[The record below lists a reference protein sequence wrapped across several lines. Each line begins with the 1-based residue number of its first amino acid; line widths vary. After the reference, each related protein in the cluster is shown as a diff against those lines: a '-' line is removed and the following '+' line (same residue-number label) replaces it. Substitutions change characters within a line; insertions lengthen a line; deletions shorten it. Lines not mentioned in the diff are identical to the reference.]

1 METSDVKRRV
11 VEAIDRARRA
21 IQERRVRA
29 DEASKEFEAF
39 LDRIAVPLCKQ
50 LASALKAEG
59 YSFVTF
65 SPSGA
70 VRLAS
75 ERSPEDY
82 IELTLDTQGDAP
94 LVIGHTRRGRGR
106 RIIETERPLRH
117 CPVREITEDD
127 VLTFLLKELEPFV
140 ER

>member
-11 VEAIDRARRA
+11 VEAIDRAKRA
-21 IQERRVRA
+21 TQERRVRA
-29 DEASKEFEAF
+29 DEASREFDLF
-39 LDRIAVPLCKQ
+39 LERIAVPLCRQ
-50 LASALKAEG
+50 LAGALKAEG

-82 IELTLDTQGDAP
+82 VELFLDTHGDEP
-94 LVIGHTRRGRGR
+94 LVIGHTRRGRGS
-106 RIIETERPLRH
+106 RIIETERPLRRG
-117 CPVREITEDD
+117 PVRDITEDD
-127 VLTFLLKELEPFV
+127 TLRFLLKELEPFV

>member
-1 METSDVKRRV
+1 METADVKRRV
-11 VEAIDRARRA
+11 VEAIDRAKRATQARRL
-21 IQERRVRA
+21 RA
-29 DEASKEFEAF
+29 DEASKEFDTF
-39 LDRIAVPLCKQ
+39 LERIAVPLCRQ
-50 LASALKAEG
+50 VAAALKAEG

-82 IELTLDTQGDAP
+82 VELTLDTQGEEP

-117 CPVREITEDD
+117 GPVRDITEDD
-127 VLTFLLKELEPFV
+127 ALNFLLKELEPFV
-140 ER
+140 DR

>member
-1 METSDVKRRV
+1 MDISDVKRRV
-11 VEAIDRARRA
+11 VDTIDRSKRA
-21 IQERRVRA
+21 TQERRVRA
-29 DEASKEFEAF
+29 DEAAREFELF

-82 IELTLDTQGDAP
+82 IELTLDTQGDEP
-94 LVIGHTRRGRGR
+94 LVMGHIRRGRGR
-106 RIIETERPLRH
+106 RIIETERALRH
-117 CPVREITEDD
+117 CPVRDITEDD

>member
-11 VEAIDRARRA
+11 VDAIDRAKRATQARRL
-21 IQERRVRA
+21 RA
-29 DEASKEFEAF
+29 DAASKEFEIF
-39 LDRIAVPLCKQ
+39 LERIAVPLCKQ
-50 LASALKAEG
+50 LAGALKAEK

-65 SPSGA
+65 TPSGA

-75 ERSPEDY
+75 ERSPDDY
-82 IELTLDTQGDAP
+82 IELTLDTQGEEP

-106 RIIETERPLRH
+106 RIMETERPLRH
-117 CPVREITEDD
+117 CPVRDLTEED
-127 VLTFLLKELEPFV
+127 VLDFLLKELEPFV

>member
-1 METSDVKRRV
+1 MDISDVKRRV
-11 VEAIDRARRA
+11 VEAIDHAKRAT
-21 IQERRVRA
+21 QLRRVSA
-29 DEASKEFEAF
+29 DAAAREFDTF
-39 LDRIAVPLCKQ
+39 LERIAVPLCKQ

-75 ERSPEDY
+75 ERSPDDY
-82 IELTLDTQGDAP
+82 IELTLDTQGDEP

-117 CPVREITEDD
+117 CLVRDITEDD
-127 VLTFLLKELEPFV
+127 VLNFMLKELEPFV

>member
-11 VEAIDRARRA
+11 VEAIDRAKRA
-21 IQERRVRA
+21 TQERRVRFDQA
-29 DEASKEFEAF
+29 ANEFDLF
-39 LDRIAVPLCKQ
+39 LERIAVPLCKQ
-50 LASALKAEG
+50 VASALKHEG

-82 IELTLDTQGDAP
+82 VELILDTQGEDP
-94 LVIGHTRRGRGR
+94 VVIGHTRRGRGR
-106 RIIETERPLRH
+106 RIIETERPLRR
-117 CPVREITEDD
+117 CPVRDITEEDT
-127 VLTFLLKELEPFV
+127 LAFLLKELEPFV

>member
-11 VEAIDRARRA
+11 VEAIDRAKRA
-21 IQERRVRA
+21 TQVRRVRA
-29 DEASKEFEAF
+29 DEASKEFDTF
-39 LDRIAVPLCKQ
+39 LERIAVPLCKQ
-50 LASALKAEG
+50 LAGALKAEG

-65 SPSGA
+65 TPSGA

-82 IELTLDTQGDAP
+82 VELTLDTQGDEP

-117 CPVREITEDD
+117 CPGAGHHRRRRAR
-127 VLTFLLKELEPFV
+127 FSV
-140 ER
+140 EGARAVCRA

>member
-11 VEAIDRARRA
+11 VDAIDRARRA
-21 IQERRVRA
+21 IQERRIRA
-29 DEASKEFEAF
+29 DEASKEFDTF
-39 LDRIAVPLCKQ
+39 LERIAVPLCKQ
-50 LASALKAEG
+50 LSSALKAEG

-82 IELTLDTQGDAP
+82 IELTLDSQGEVP
-94 LVIGHTRRGRGR
+94 VVIGHTRRGRGR
-106 RIIETERPLRH
+106 RIIETERPLRS
-117 CPVREITEDD
+117 CPVRDITEDD
-127 VLTFLLKELEPFV
+127 VLSFFLKELEPFV

>member
-1 METSDVKRRV
+1 MDISDVKRRV
-11 VEAIDRARRA
+11 VETIERSKRET
-21 IQERRVRA
+21 QERRVRA
-29 DEASKEFEAF
+29 DAASKEFELF
-39 LDRIAVPLCKQ
+39 LERIAVPLCKQ
-50 LASALKAEG
+50 MAGALKAEG

-82 IELTLDTQGDAP
+82 IELTLETQGDEP

-106 RIIETERPLRH
+106 RIIETERALRQG
-117 CPVREITEDD
+117 PVRDITEDD
-127 VLTFLLKELEPFV
+127 VVNFFLKELEPFV

>member
-1 METSDVKRRV
+1 MDISDVKRHV
-11 VEAIDRARRA
+11 VETIERAKRA
-21 IQERRVRA
+21 TQERRVRA
-29 DEASKEFEAF
+29 DQAAKEFDIF

-65 SPSGA
+65 SPSAA

-82 IELTLDTQGDAP
+82 VELTLDTQGDEP

-117 CPVREITEDD
+117 CPVRDITEDD
-127 VLTFLLKELEPFV
+127 VLNFLLKELEPFV